1 MKHTII
7 FITAMF
13 SIILVSISMWRFWF
27 NKEIMPEPE
36 NKYAAALMAL
46 ISWIVILMFVAICI
60 GTWKLS

>member
-1 MKHTII
+1 
-7 FITAMF
+7 
-13 SIILVSISMWRFWF
+13 
-27 NKEIMPEPE
+27 MPEPE